1 MVHIRI
7 LFLKTKE
14 EGRGRGE
21 GGGTEGREGG
31 GDGVRKEKVLV
42 SSGLSEIA
50 VVCEALLR
58 FPCVNH

>member
-1 MVHIRI
+1 M
-7 LFLKTKE
+7 KE
-14 EGRGRGE
+14 EVQRAGE
-21 GGGTEGREGG
+21 E

-42 SSGLSEIA
+42 SSGLSEIT